1 MSKSDCEPVN
11 LESIASEI
19 AALGEKV
26 KTFKAAD
33 ADADADSIKA
43 CVDAVLAA
51 KQTYA
56 DNNGG
61 IGVDGQ
67 PYEPPLTKAQKKAKA
82 KAEKEAQAAAAKK
95 AAAAAAADTSAAST
109 TTQSQISEESKNAQK
124 KLEKKAAKAAA
135 KMAHK
140 SGATE
145 DLPPTAPKSTTVAAP
160 SPAVPVLVVP
170 ITGKPA
176 ATAAN
181 KKIAS
186 AGRQPPKIQPNQIV
200 MNPNSPLKERPVVA
214 LATAIINNSILD
226 YSIVSDHHCRH
237 AAMGLSDGSIVVG
250 DFAMARYMNSTASTN
265 TTNTDA
271 SQMAQVNTWMDYA
284 QSLMKLNDEQVVQG
298 VAMTLEHALAN
309 RTYLVGHS
317 LTMADLAVFAAL
329 GFPAE
334 ASTRAAVLE
343 AIPQDSFA
351 AARRWIKMVADSP
364 AVMEA
369 TQIATAQEESIFDA
383 DSPLD
388 PLAAGMNLL
397 EGGIAGRVVTRFP
410 PEPSGYLHIGH
421 AKAVLLNDYY
431 ARRYRGRLIVR
442 FDDTNPSKEKEEYQ
456 ASIVEDL
463 AKLGVTPDLITFTSD
478 YFETIIKY
486 AEYLIQNGLA
496 YMDDTPQEQMKEER
510 MERKN
515 SKHRDQTP
523 DEAMGFFKMMCS
535 GSAEGGAWCLRAKID
550 MLSDNGTMR
559 DPVLFRQNLTP
570 HHRSGTQ
577 FKAYP
582 TYDLACP
589 IVDSIEGVT
598 HALRTTE
605 YNDRDAQYQWI
616 QKALLLRRVRIHAF
630 SRVNFNYT
638 VMSKRKLTWFVDVG
652 HVTGWDDPRFPTV
665 RGVVRRGIHIDALR
679 SFMYSQGASRNI
691 VNMDW
696 SSFWALNKKEI
707 DKNAK
712 RFMAID
718 KTEHVRL
725 KITNAPPAESL
736 SYLTT
741 DLHPKD
747 PSLGHRLVRIGS
759 EVLLETVD
767 TDGMVVGELF
777 VLVRWG
783 VMKLLQVDGGLEAEY
798 VPDGDFKTAK
808 RKLSWIAAADS
819 NTPCVLTE
827 FDNLVTKEKLEEE
840 DDFKEFLN
848 PCTLATTDVI
858 GDAGLKMLQKNE
870 VIQLE
875 RRGYYRVDRPYMG
888 RDKPLILF
896 MVPDG
901 KVKAMGGLAGKLAHR

>member
-1 MSKSDCEPVN
+1 MSEPIN
-11 LESIASEI
+11 LETLASEI
-19 AALGEKV
+19 AALAEKV
-26 KTFKAAD
+26 KTLKTEGSD
-33 ADADADSIKA
+33 ADAIKA
-43 CVDAVLAA
+43 CVDALLAA

-61 IGVDGQ
+61 IGVDGL

-82 KAEKEAQAAAAKK
+82 KAEKEAAAKAGAD
-95 AAAAAAADTSAAST
+95 AAQAKTDATTSA
-109 TTQSQISEESKNAQK
+109 EDSKNAQK

-135 KMAHK
+135 KVAHK
-140 SGATE
+140 SGEAPPSSATAKSA
-145 DLPPTAPKSTTVAAP
+145 APAAPVAAA
-160 SPAVPVLVVP
+160 AVPASAKPTPAAPV
-170 ITGKPA
+170 GKPA
-176 ATAAN
+176 PAVSH
-181 KKIAS
+181 KKLA
-186 AGRQPPKIQPNQIV
+186 AGRQTPKVQPNQIV

-214 LATAIINNSILD
+214 LTAAIISNTILD
-226 YSIVSDHHCRH
+226 YTIVSDHHSRH
-237 AAMGLSDGSIVVG
+237 AALGLPDGSVVVG
-250 DFAMARYMNSTASTN
+250 DFAMARYIGSSA
-265 TTNTDA
+265 DP
-271 SQMAQVNTWMDYA
+271 SQMAQINTWMDYA
-284 QSLMKLNDEQVVQG
+284 QSLMKLPDEQVILG
-298 VAMTLEHALAN
+298 VAMTLEHALAQ
-309 RTYLVGHS
+309 RTYLVGES

-334 ASTRAAVLE
+334 VVTKDAVLK
-343 AIPQDSFA
+343 AIPEQAKA
-351 AARRWIKMVADSP
+351 AKRWIRMVADSP

-369 TQIATAQEESIFDA
+369 TQLATAQEESIFD

-388 PLAAGMNLL
+388 PLASGMNLL
-397 EGGIAGRVVTRFP
+397 EGGMAGRVVTRFP

-463 AKLGVTPDLITFTSD
+463 AKLGVKPDLITFTSD
-478 YFETIIKY
+478 YFETITKY
-486 AEYLIQNGLA
+486 AEYLILNGLA

-515 SKHRDQTP
+515 SKHRAQTP
-523 DEAMGFFKMMCS
+523 EEALNFFKLMCS
-535 GSAEGGAWCLRAKID
+535 GSVEGGAWCLRAKID

-570 HHRSGTQ
+570 HHRSGTH

-616 QKALLLRRVRIHAF
+616 QKALNLRRVRIHAF

-707 DKNAK
+707 DKTAK

-718 KTEHVRL
+718 KTEHVSL
-725 KITNAPPAESL
+725 KITNAPTAESL

-747 PSLGHRLVRIGS
+747 PSLGQRLVRIS
-759 EVLLETVD
+759 PDVLLETVD
-767 TDGMVVGELF
+767 TEGMVVGEMF

-783 VMKLLQVDGGLEAEY
+783 VMKLLKVDGGLEAEY

-808 RKLSWIAAADS
+808 RKLSWIAAVDA

-827 FDNLVTKEKLEEE
+827 FDNLVTKEKLEEDE
-840 DDFKEFLN
+840 DFKEFLN
-848 PCTLATTDVI
+848 PCTLATTDII

-870 VIQLE
+870 IIQLE

>member
-1 MSKSDCEPVN
+1 MSVN
-11 LESIASEI
+11 LEALAVEI
-19 AALGEKV
+19 AAMAETV
-26 KTFKAAD
+26 KTLKAEGADGDAVKAA
-33 ADADADSIKA
+33 
-43 CVDAVLAA
+43 VDALLVV

-61 IGVDGQ
+61 LGVDGK

-82 KAEKEAQAAAAKK
+82 KAEKEAAAASAS
-95 AAAAAAADTSAAST
+95 AASAQAAADT
-109 TTQSQISEESKNAQK
+109 EDSKNAQK

-135 KMAHK
+135 KAAHK
-140 SGATE
+140 SGDAA
-145 DLPPTAPKSTTVAAP
+145 PPVAAKPTSAAPPPPPASGKSTAPKAAP
-160 SPAVPVLVVP
+160 RDAAPAPLSKKVP
-170 ITGKPA
+170 
-176 ATAAN
+176 
-181 KKIAS
+181 
-186 AGRQPPKIQPNQIV
+186 AGRLTTKVQPYHIV

-214 LATAIINNSILD
+214 LTMAIITNTILD
-226 YSIVSDHHCRH
+226 YTIVSDHLSRH
-237 AAMGLSDGSIVVG
+237 AALGLPGGDVVVG
-250 DFAMARYMNSTASTN
+250 DFAIARYIGSSDDTSH
-265 TTNTDA
+265 
-271 SQMAQVNTWMDYA
+271 MAQINTWMDYA
-284 QSLMKLNDEQVVQG
+284 QSLMKLPHEQVLHG
-298 VAMTLEHALAN
+298 VAMTLHYTLEH
-309 RTYLVGHS
+309 RTYLVGHALS
-317 LTMADLAVFAAL
+317 MADLAVFAAL

-334 ASTRAAVLE
+334 LSTRT
-343 AIPQDSFA
+343 AILDALPDDA
-351 AARRWIKMVADSP
+351 IVVKRWLTMVADSP

-369 TQIATAQEESIFDA
+369 TQLATAQEESMFD

-388 PLAAGMNLL
+388 PLAAGMNFL

-456 ASIVEDL
+456 ASIVADL
-463 AKLGVTPDLITFTSD
+463 AKLGVKPDLITFTSD
-478 YFETIIKY
+478 YFDTITKF
-486 AEYLIQNGLA
+486 AEYLIQVGLA

-510 MERKN
+510 MERKD
-515 SKHRDQTP
+515 SKHRNQTP
-523 DEAMGFFKMMCS
+523 EDAMTYFKLMCS
-535 GSAEGGAWCLRAKID
+535 GSVEGSAWCLRAKID
-550 MLSDNGTMR
+550 MQSDNGTMR

-616 QKALLLRRVRIHAF
+616 QKALKLRRVRIHAF
-630 SRVNFNYT
+630 SRVNFNFT
-638 VMSKRKLTWFVDVG
+638 VMSKRKLAWFVEEG

-707 DKNAK
+707 DKTAK

-718 KTEHVRL
+718 QTEHVRL
-725 KITNAPPAESL
+725 KIINAPSSADSL
-736 SYLTT
+736 TYLTT

-747 PSLGHRLVRIGS
+747 PTLGQRLVRIAS
-759 EVLLETVD
+759 DVLLETVD
-767 TDGMVVGELF
+767 TEGMQVGEMF

-783 VMKLLQVDGGLEAEY
+783 VMKVLKIDGGLEAEY

-808 RKLSWIAAADS
+808 RKLSWIADVKDS
-819 NTPCVLTE
+819 NTHCVLTE
-827 FDNLVTKEKLEEE
+827 FDNLVTKDKLDEE
-840 DDFKEFLN
+840 DNFQDFIN

-858 GDAGLKMLQKNE
+858 GDAGLKMLQKND

-888 RDKPLILF
+888 ADKPLILF